1 MRIPRVR
8 LRVRQM
14 MVGVGV
20 AAVLLW
26 CSLMIPR
33 VAFYRQRLAYAV
45 AGEAEFKRCRIFC
58 SEKSRALATEGDA
71 ELSRRYHNL
80 SKGYQLMEIWGKEI
94 RIKYERT
101 MLWPWRAV
109 PRDPPHPDVQL

>member
-1 MRIPRVR
+1 
-8 LRVRQM
+8 M

-33 VAFYRQRLAYAV
+33 VAFYRQRLADAV
-45 AGEAEFKRCRIFC
+45 VGEAEFKRGRIFC
-58 SEKSRALATEGDA
+58 SEKSRALATDGDA

-80 SKGYQLMEIWGKEI
+80 SERYQLMENWAKEI

-101 MLWPWRAV
+101 LWRPWQAV
-109 PRDPPHPDVQL
+109 PPDPPHPDVQL